1 MIEKFRQKNV
11 CRVAVLI
18 LTAMCRAEGKTIF
31 ALAAAMLLSVGIISA
46 QQKTVTVAE
55 QFYSGLPDDVTGRII
70 SSLDSL
76 LSSIDRGEL
85 DTTLVDRDN
94 YEFNKSFFAWLQGI
108 EDKDTI
114 RHYYQGQLINLYP
127 VAPSQYA
134 LMIAW
139 LNGNEPGGIFTFIAG
154 EYDGKIVFAS
164 PIKYNTK
171 AWKTATV
178 GTITIHYP
186 DTFNV
191 SRAEKFHRKNV
202 IMAGKLKLPV
212 QSWEMYMCR
221 HFQEVLQLQGCSYEV
236 TSNGIFNSGYIVDP
250 KTFFSVM
257 SNEDFS
263 HDLLHIY
270 ASMIHGRNRNVAE
283 CGLAYLWG
291 NAGYVDGDG
300 NIPEQQEL
308 IPVLQRYV
316 RTHNDARLLDLF
328 EKNPN
333 VLAEYGYPKSIV
345 YVKDIIA
352 GLIWTEIEKQKGADG
367 VIAFLKCGRGYDNMY
382 KSAEALIGINRENF
396 DEKVYGLL
404 FRDVK
409 R

>member
-1 MIEKFRQKNV
+1 MKER
-11 CRVAVLI
+11 
-18 LTAMCRAEGKTIF
+18 KTILAF
-31 ALAAAMLLSVGIISA
+31 AAAMLLSVGMISA

-55 QFYSGLPDDVTGRII
+55 QFYSGLPDVVTERII

-76 LSSIDRGEL
+76 LNSIERGEL

-94 YEFNKSFFAWLQGI
+94 YEFNCSFFAGLQGI
-108 EDKDTI
+108 ESKDTI
-114 RHYYQGQLINLYP
+114 EHYYRGQLINLYP
-127 VAPSQYA
+127 IARSQYA
-134 LMIAW
+134 LMLAW
-139 LNGNEPGGIFTFIAG
+139 LNGNELGRIFTLLAG
-154 EYDGKIVFAS
+154 EDDGKIVFAN

-191 SRAEKFHRKNV
+191 DRAEKFHHKNV
-202 IMAGKLKLPV
+202 TMAGKLKLPV
-212 QSWEMYMCR
+212 RSWEMYMCR
-221 HFQEVLQLQGCSYEV
+221 HYQEAMQLQGCSYEV
-236 TSNGIFNSGYIVDP
+236 TANGMFNSGYIVDP

-270 ASMIHGRNRNVAE
+270 ASGIHGRNRNAAE

-291 NAGYVDGDG
+291 NAYHADSNG
-300 NIPEQQEL
+300 NVPDMQEL
-308 IPVLQRYV
+308 TPVLQQYIQAHKEV
-316 RTHNDARLLDLF
+316 RLLDLF

-333 VLAEYGYPKSIV
+333 VLAEYGYPKPIQV
-345 YVKDIIA
+345 RDIIA
-352 GLIWTEIEKQKGADG
+352 GLIWEEIEKQKGTDG
-367 VIAFLKCGRGYDNMY
+367 VISFMTCGRGYDNLY
-382 KSAEALIGINRENF
+382 KSTEALIGINRENF
-396 DEKVYGLL
+396 DKKVNGLL
-404 FRDVK
+404 FENVK